1 MVNAPPGP
9 SLPADLRPFDETP
22 IHTSEMPDTPMRDR
36 NVPAEA
42 WIEAPAALLTAGDD
56 IPDVDGVPVRTAYKR
71 RLGMWLL
78 WRAGPAR
85 GDALYMALHSG
96 DLLRIHRF
104 RLYAD
109 GSGEGTGPDGLEHG
123 RFRDWKRSLV
133 DTP

>member
-1 MVNAPPGP
+1 MGGQRLVNSSPGP

-22 IHTSEMPDTPMRDR
+22 IHTSELPATPIRDR

-42 WIEAPAALLTAGDD
+42 WLEAPAALLTAGDD

-85 GDALYMALHSG
+85 GDALYVALRSIG
-96 DLLRIHRF
+96 VGPFDEVITTPLSWVATLNAIHVCGAPAMSF
-104 RLYAD
+104 
-109 GSGEGTGPDGLEHG
+109 
-123 RFRDWKRSLV
+123 
-133 DTP
+133 

>member
-1 MVNAPPGP
+1 
-9 SLPADLRPFDETP
+9 
-22 IHTSEMPDTPMRDR
+22 
-36 NVPAEA
+36 
-42 WIEAPAALLTAGDD
+42 GDG
-56 IPDVDGVPVRTAYKR
+56 IPDVDGMPVRTAYKR

-109 GSGEGTGPDGLEHG
+109 GSGEGMGPDGLEHG